1 MNCCNAWHLGLLHW
15 VNDEG
20 AICTFYI
27 DVQSAVLCAPYYSST
42 SLPFGLYTGQQM
54 SSCMAF
60 LVSVL
65 PDYLTY

>member
-1 MNCCNAWHLGLLHW
+1 

-27 DVQSAVLCAPYYSST
+27 DVQSAVMCAPYYSST

>member
-1 MNCCNAWHLGLLHW
+1 MNCYNAWHLGLLHW
-15 VNDEG
+15 VNDES

-54 SSCMAF
+54 
-60 LVSVL
+60 
-65 PDYLTY
+65 